1 MGDIVG
7 SPFFF
12 GGLDF
17 HREGTTYLTATASNV
32 DGVAQSC
39 PLEMLP

>member
-17 HREGTTYLTATASNV
+17 HREGTTYLTAFHSETKSHGWGAARSN
-32 DGVAQSC
+32 
-39 PLEMLP
+39 